1 MLKYILLDLDLS
13 LIFSNELA
21 KFKPSEKMKL
31 FKYRQM
37 DNSYITF
44 ERPHL
49 QEFLDYIFKNFRV
62 AVWTAAS
69 KEYAKFIIDNFILIK
84 PGRKLD
90 FVFYSYHCNLSTTSG
105 NGLKGL
111 NMLWEKFKLKGYNK
125 SNTIIIDDNHD
136 VKKIQI
142 DNCYHIHEFNY
153 NKKDSENDK
162 ELLELMHIL
171 KKVT

>member
-1 MLKYILLDLDLS
+1 MVKNILLDLDQT
-13 LIFSNELA
+13 LIFSNELS
-21 KFKPSEKMKL
+21 KFQPSPKMKL
-31 FKYRQM
+31 FKYKQM

-44 ERPHL
+44 ARPHL

-69 KEYAKFIIDNFILIK
+69 KEYAKFIIDNFILTK

-125 SNTIIIDDNHD
+125 SNTIIIDDNHE
-136 VKKIQI
+136 VKSIQV
-142 DNCYHIHEFNY
+142 DNCYHIPEFNY
-153 NKKDSENDK
+153 NTKGSENDK
-162 ELLELMHIL
+162 ELLELMHVL